1 MGYFI
6 VDDVTVVISSPVT
19 RSSYAASVRCVPST
33 VPPAGRRWF
42 LALSLRRAQVWLPGS
57 SGSFCAPLSPSTP
70 SSSAAWPAFFS
81 RKAAQASCC
90 LCPMLLCV
98 CVSCFT
104 PNLGIRNLR
113 LRMDKQPTQGPG
125 SCSRE
130 AREAASCVGSPGL
143 QSRRGPGRAEHP
155 SVIQEMVTEHLSVC
169 RPLAWPWGSVEA
181 GVEAGAPCDWLHRR
195 TCSWVP
201 TGGNRC

>member
-1 MGYFI
+1 M
-6 VDDVTVVISSPVT
+6 VPCLKSAQSSSLAPWKQ
-19 RSSYAASVRCVPST
+19 RVPLC
-33 VPPAGRRWF
+33 PPAPQYPK
-42 LALSLRRAQVWLPGS
+42 LQCCMASLL
-57 SGSFCAPLSPSTP
+57 
-70 SSSAAWPAFFS
+70 S

-98 CVSCFT
+98 CVSYFT
-104 PNLGIRNLR
+104 PSFGIRNLR
-113 LRMDKQPTQGPG
+113 LRMDKQPAQGLGPAAGKLGG
-125 SCSRE
+125 SLMCS
-130 AREAASCVGSPGL
+130 GNPGL

-155 SVIQEMVTEHLSVC
+155 SVVQEMVTEHLTVC

-195 TCSWVP
+195 TFSWVP